1 MTHTEFCVRA
11 VEGRPACCLPAWKI
25 LPPCNV
31 ASGHLELLVT
41 QKPLAKLD
49 FKHQASRGSG
59 LRAFFPPRLAWGPLA
74 GGPCLRTRTFP
85 PFLLHYGCRVGGGAL
100 PSHSGSRLARRGSGK
115 LSPRLCSALRVSSVL
130 QALRA
135 GGCSW
140 GIWAGRDSH
149 TQTSFSSSAAVAQ
162 GSRMLHLVGCGVMI
176 QS

>member
-85 PFLLHYGCRVGGGAL
+85 TFPSSLWLQGGRGRPPLSLGIQTGPAWFWEAVPSPLFCPEGLLCPA
-100 PSHSGSRLARRGSGK
+100 
-115 LSPRLCSALRVSSVL
+115 SV
-130 QALRA
+130 A
-135 GGCSW
+135 GGRVFL
-140 GIWAGRDSH
+140 GHLGRQRLTHPDKL
-149 TQTSFSSSAAVAQ
+149 QLLSSCCP
-162 GSRMLHLVGCGVMI
+162 G
-176 QS
+176 